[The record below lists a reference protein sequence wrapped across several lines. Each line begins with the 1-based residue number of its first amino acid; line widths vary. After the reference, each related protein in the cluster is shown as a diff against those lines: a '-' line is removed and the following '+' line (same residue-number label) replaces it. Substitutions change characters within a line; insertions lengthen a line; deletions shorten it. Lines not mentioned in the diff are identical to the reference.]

1 MSAPTPRYTVTPS
14 TTSIEE
20 GAALTTTVS
29 TTGVSQGTQLY
40 WQIDGLQ
47 SADLSSGALNGTGTV
62 DAVGSFTVS
71 HTIKNDATTEGN
83 EIFNIKLYSEASHE
97 NELGASGNITVIDT
111 SLTPATTE
119 AITSAS
125 LISTV
130 NSIYNTPTNGE
141 ALYYYI
147 HPGGD
152 IANVGFNGSG
162 TPTQRQTID
171 SSPLESYI
179 TSIIAEIDS
188 FIDLDFAR
196 TYTKGQSKIDFY
208 AVEDDLTSVV
218 GTTYFWSSRIDISFE
233 ITGNTA
239 FNKYIV
245 VHELGHAIGLNH
257 PFNSGPDPRY
267 TADSTVMSY
276 NVGTNGWTDYFRS
289 SDLEVLKT
297 IWGAEN
303 DTPIVLVGGGSS
315 GGGGGGG
322 AAGAGDGGSPSS
334 GGGGDPGII
343 TIGPPSSV
351 TTTPTTT
358 ESTEPTPTAT
368 SPSPVTPTPSQESPV
383 LGIQPQSAVTT
394 VQLTTPLTLGN
405 LQVTQ
410 AVVGTPE
417 RDVITGSDK
426 GEALAGGKGKD
437 QMTGGGGPDAFI
449 FETPGDFGKKNADVI
464 TDFNP
469 DEGDK
474 VAIASE
480 AFDGLTKIK
489 FVAVTGKKEAK
500 RMGSTNKSFIYDDKK
515 GMLYYDA
522 NGRKNG
528 LGADGGE
535 FAQLLGAPNIGK
547 SNLVIA

>member
-83 EIFNIKLYSEASHE
+83 EIFNINLYSEASHE
-97 NELGASGNITVIDT
+97 NELGASSNITVIDT

-162 TPTQRQTID
+162 TPTQKQTID
-171 SSPLESYI
+171 SSPLEPYI

-267 TADSTVMSY
+267 TADGTVMSY

-303 DTPIVLVGGGSS
+303 DTPTVLVGGGSS

-322 AAGAGDGGSPSS
+322 GGGSSS
-334 GGGGDPGII
+334 KPAP
-343 TIGPPSSV
+343 TTPNP

-358 ESTEPTPTAT
+358 SSDTPPATTPTRPST
-368 SPSPVTPTPSQESPV
+368 PSPSQDSPV
-383 LGIQPQSAVTT
+383 LGIQPQATVTT
-394 VQLTTPLTLGN
+394 VELSTPLTLGD

-410 AVVGTPE
+410 VVVGTPQ
-417 RDVITGSDK
+417 RDVITGSDQ

-449 FETPGDFGKKNADVI
+449 FETPGEFGKKNADVI

-480 AFDGLTKIK
+480 AFDGVTKIK

-500 RMGSTNKSFIYDDKK
+500 RMGSTDKSFIYDDKK

-528 LGADGGE
+528 LGSDGGE

-547 SNLVIA
+547 SNFVIV